1 MASERRD
8 FVAAARLIETP
19 ARRPLEYGDYAAY
32 DHKKEIRRPMSKR
45 RIVILTD
52 GHTNPITAKTASC
65 VVRYKPDEVVAL
77 LDTTQPGRTS
87 QELLGVGGKIP
98 VVARLADAPDA
109 NTLMI
114 GIAPSGGKLPAAW
127 RRILLEAVERGMNV
141 VSGLHDFISSDAEIA
156 AAAARRGVEIYDV
169 RKNNERDVANRRNLR
184 EDCLRIHTIGQ
195 DCSVGKMLAS
205 VEITLGLKKRGY
217 NAKFIATGQTGIM
230 IEGDGCPVDCVVSDF
245 VNGAVEKLVLA
256 NQHHDILVVEGQ
268 GSLSHPRYSAVTA
281 GLLHGCVPHGMIM
294 VYEAGRTQV
303 HGMEYVPLM
312 PLTKLVEAYEMF
324 ASLAMPAKVIG
335 VAVNSRLL
343 TPDEAEKERERV
355 RRELGVPVCDV
366 IRNGPDDMVN
376 AVLALRRELF
386 PHLAKAG

>member
-1 MASERRD
+1 
-8 FVAAARLIETP
+8 
-19 ARRPLEYGDYAAY
+19 
-32 DHKKEIRRPMSKR
+32 MSQR
-45 RIVILTD
+45 CIVILTD
-52 GHTNPITAKTASC
+52 GHTNPFTAKTASC
-65 VVRYKPDEVVAL
+65 VVRYKPNEVVAL

-87 QELLGVGGKIP
+87 QELLGVGGDIP
-98 VVARLADAPDA
+98 VVAKLADAPAA

-127 RRILLEAVERGMNV
+127 KKIILEAVDRGMNII
-141 VSGLHDFISSDAEIA
+141 SGLHDFIGNDAEIA
-156 AAAARRGVEIYDV
+156 AAAARRGVEIHDV

-205 VEITLGLKKRGY
+205 VEITLALKERGY
-217 NAKFIATGQTGIM
+217 DAKFIATGQTGIM

-245 VNGAVEKLVLA
+245 VNGAVEKLILA

-294 VYEAGRTQV
+294 VYEAGRTAV
-303 HGMEYVPLM
+303 HGMEYI
-312 PLTKLVEAYEMF
+312 PLTPLAKLVEAYEML
-324 ASLAMPAKVIG
+324 ASLAMPSRVIG

-343 TPDEAEKERERV
+343 SPEEAQKERERV

-366 IRNGPDDMVN
+366 LRDGPDDLVD
-376 AVLALRRELF
+376 AVLALRHELF
-386 PHLAKAG
+386 PHLAAKAG

>member
-1 MASERRD
+1 
-8 FVAAARLIETP
+8 
-19 ARRPLEYGDYAAY
+19 
-32 DHKKEIRRPMSKR
+32 MSKR
-45 RIVILTD
+45 RIIILTD
-52 GHTNPITAKTASC
+52 GHTNPVTAKTASC

-87 QELLGVGGKIP
+87 QELLGVGGDIP
-98 VVARLADAPDA
+98 VVARLDDARDP
-109 NTLMI
+109 NTLLI
-114 GIAPSGGKLPAAW
+114 GIAPS
-127 RRILLEAVERGMNV
+127 I
-141 VSGLHDFISSDAEIA
+141 VSGLHDFIGDDAEIA

-169 RKNNERDVANRRNLR
+169 RKNNERDVANRRDLR

-205 VEITLGLKKRGY
+205 VEITLGLKARGY
-217 NAKFIATGQTGIM
+217 DAKFIATGQTGIM

-294 VYEAGRTQV
+294 VYEAGRKNV
-303 HGMEYVPLM
+303 SGMEYVPLT
-312 PLTKLVEAYEMF
+312 PLAKLVEAYEML
-324 ASLAMPAKVIG
+324 ASLAMPSRVIG

-343 TPDEAEKERERV
+343 PPDEAEKERERV

-366 IRNGPDDMVN
+366 IRNGPGDLVD
-376 AVLALRRELF
+376 AVLALRQELF